1 MIFDHIFPVG
11 FIKCFWD
18 AFRMRHIYG
27 LMQSG
32 VFGMNG
38 IRNIKPENSPCTS
51 VMRNFPVLWYHV
63 IHRFK
68 HLLSGYKILFCRIE
82 SAGSFREI
90 DHNILHLSIVLQNNL
105 MGLAANTGFLVAAE
119 G

>member
-1 MIFDHIFPVG
+1 
-11 FIKCFWD
+11 
-18 AFRMRHIYG
+18 MRHIYG
-27 LMQSG
+27 LMQSE

-38 IRNIKPENSPCTS
+38 IRNIKPENSPYTS

-63 IHRFK
+63 IHRFN

-82 SAGSFREI
+82 SAGSLGQI
-90 DHNILHLSIVLQNNL
+90 NHDILHLCVVLQNNL
-105 MGLAANTGFLVAAE
+105 MGLTANTGLLVAAE

>member
-1 MIFDHIFPVG
+1 MIFGTILRDNFLNAFLDV
-11 FIKCFWD
+11 
-18 AFRMRHIYG
+18 FRMRHIYG
-27 LMQSG
+27 LMQSE

-38 IRNIKPENSPCTS
+38 IRNIKPENSPYTS

-63 IHRFK
+63 IHRFN